1 MSERP
6 DVGVEER
13 QLVAAL
19 IEPDVVAPRVHQAH
33 REHQRLPA
41 FTVHLNRDLE
51 EVDLGRVSAP
61 PLPEVLPYQRDPD
74 IEALHAQL
82 TAEHEHTPGPAAG
95 ACRKAGCG
103 ATVVIPP
110 TRTATVSGRR
120 PRSPARDRTIR
131 QVQQAGRRQWK
142 KDSGYHQ
149 QARMENAFFRYK
161 LIIGESLR
169 ARSRAGQETEAIL
182 ACNILNQMTQLGRL
196 ASYAIGR

>member
-1 MSERP
+1 MLAQR
-6 DVGVEER
+6 GN
-13 QLVAAL
+13 AL
-19 IEPDVVAPRVHQAH
+19 
-33 REHQRLPA
+33 
-41 FTVHLNRDLE
+41 DL
-51 EVDLGRVSAP
+51 
-61 PLPEVLPYQRDPD
+61 
-74 IEALHAQL
+74 L
-82 TAEHEHTPGPAAG
+82 TAVESPLVRVTADAASDTV
-95 ACRKAGCG
+95 AVYETARARG

-182 ACNILNQMTQLGRL
+182 ACNILNQMTQLGRP